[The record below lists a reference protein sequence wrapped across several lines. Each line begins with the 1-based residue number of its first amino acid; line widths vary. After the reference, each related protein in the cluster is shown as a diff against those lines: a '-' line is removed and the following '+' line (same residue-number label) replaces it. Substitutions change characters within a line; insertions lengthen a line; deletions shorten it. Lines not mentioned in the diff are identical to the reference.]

1 MSLSIHAIDH
11 IQVTVP
17 TELEDASIVFYE
29 TVLELERVE
38 KPEPLRS
45 RGGAWFQLGDIQVH
59 LSIEPDPQI
68 NGSKRHICYLVEDL
82 STAREHFEERQV
94 EIIDESTEPNELRR
108 FFIRDP
114 AGNKIEIGMRP

>member
-1 MSLSIHAIDH
+1 MPLTIRAIDH

-17 TELEDASIVFYE
+17 AELEAASIAFYGN
-29 TVLELERVE
+29 VLGLSQVE

-45 RGGAWFQLGDIQVH
+45 RGGAWFQIGDIQIH
-59 LSIEPDPQI
+59 LSIEADPV
-68 NGSKRHICYLVEDL
+68 NNSSKRHVCYLVEDL
-82 STAREHFEERQV
+82 STAQKHFEERGI
-94 EIIDESTEPNELRR
+94 EIMDESTEPNGLRR